1 MIKKM
6 NFHFKES
13 LSIKKVELGSG
24 TSFLKEIDKSIL
36 KTDVVD
42 NNDLDLVVDATDM
55 PFKNNEI
62 KSFFWYIFFSSF
74 TKSI

>member
-1 MIKKM
+1 M
-6 NFHFKES
+6 NFHFKEFF
-13 LSIKKVELGSG
+13 INKKVELGSG

-36 KTDVVD
+36 KTDVVE

-62 KSFFWYIFFSSF
+62 KSFLEYFFHHLQNPYNF
-74 TKSI
+74 